1 MKESLD
7 VLHADEDNAT
17 HLGNGKKRKQKT
29 KILVEGFDVPEPQW
43 CIVDGGR
50 AMVHIMTQRAR
61 ETWDVEKSSVKGEVF
76 VSFDDPDAQERA
88 EARGTI

>member
-1 MKESLD
+1 MKERLD
-7 VLHADEDNAT
+7 VLHAEE
-17 HLGNGKKRKQKT
+17 GNDAPAIARKRKQKAR
-29 KILVEGFDVPEPQW
+29 ILVEGFDVPEPQW